1 MFTRIY
7 RMTQSMWSN
16 KNGTKY
22 ELQTNFSTFQFKN
35 SDEWNLLILTTNKN
49 YPNVLNIKLQSK
61 ELSTEQLKSSLA
73 ITWPAHECTSEIVE
87 ENLKK
92 QLSTERCELAS
103 KQKGC
108 KTKDSTKL
116 AILRM
121 HFKEELSINQISNTL
136 FIPYSTVSR
145 VIREFNDN
153 PKISNNR
160 FEARVM
166 KACES
171 KVIKL
176 AIENYVQ
183 NSCNVFNSNDIAR
196 YIQQVFNVTLQKRSI
211 IKFLKEDMNMSYRRA
226 SSRPLQANSCS
237 NQVFKLLFCIEFA
250 NNVDSFDVLVNID
263 EVIFSRWTKIN
274 YTWIEKG
281 SQSISYN
288 SNFAGSLALI
298 GAITSHG
305 DWFFSSLN
313 SSNNSKTFICFMEDL
328 IKWLIVDLKIDSR
341 RIILITDNSP
351 IHTSNDWMKYF
362 KEQNCKIM
370 LLSPYWP
377 QFAAIEMM
385 FNVMKDY
392 ECNHDKKLLALISPM
407 ELKQLE
413 RCWLHFHLTI

>member
-22 ELQTNFSTFQFKN
+22 ELQTNLSTFQFKN
-35 SDEWNLLILTTNKN
+35 PDEWNLLILTTHKN

-87 ENLKK
+87 ENLRK

-103 KQKGC
+103 KQKGY

-153 PKISNNR
+153 PKISNNW

-171 KVIKL
+171 KAIKL

-183 NSCNVFNSNDIAR
+183 NSCNVFNSNDMPDI
-196 YIQQVFNVTLQKRSI
+196 FNRVLMWHCKREA
-211 IKFLKEDMNMSYRRA
+211 L
-226 SSRPLQANSCS
+226 SS
-237 NQVFKLLFCIEFA
+237 F
-250 NNVDSFDVLVNID
+250 
-263 EVIFSRWTKIN
+263 
-274 YTWIEKG
+274 
-281 SQSISYN
+281 
-288 SNFAGSLALI
+288 
-298 GAITSHG
+298 
-305 DWFFSSLN
+305 
-313 SSNNSKTFICFMEDL
+313 
-328 IKWLIVDLKIDSR
+328 
-341 RIILITDNSP
+341 
-351 IHTSNDWMKYF
+351 
-362 KEQNCKIM
+362 
-370 LLSPYWP
+370 
-377 QFAAIEMM
+377 
-385 FNVMKDY
+385 
-392 ECNHDKKLLALISPM
+392 
-407 ELKQLE
+407 
-413 RCWLHFHLTI
+413 